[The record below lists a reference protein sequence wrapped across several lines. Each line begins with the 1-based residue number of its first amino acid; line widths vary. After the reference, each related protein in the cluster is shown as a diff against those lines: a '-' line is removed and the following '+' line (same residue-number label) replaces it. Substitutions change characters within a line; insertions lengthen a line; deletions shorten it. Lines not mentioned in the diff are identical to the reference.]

1 MNLKSAWL
9 HFQQLQA
16 LPAFRLSPR
25 WQEQVNHNLWWAC
38 LPDLITPVIPSR
50 YTIFYVWDRKQ
61 QWEEQRL
68 FPCAVLSPSS
78 HEPWNMRIHTF
89 THTECVYMRDRELE
103 NTLGTAA
110 CSWSTTVWANGLSL
124 LPLMA
129 SYWGSVS
136 KPVILVFFSLELR
149 KPSKSFPCDVPWLPG
164 VQLNTESQDENYLG
178 PLGWSHRRAFPVS
191 RVTHPSLPELIARRK
206 SQPRSKTRSHKVKD
220 ITSQIVM
227 LGSCLPSLITIF
239 LST

>member
-50 YTIFYVWDRKQ
+50 YTVFYVWDRKQ

-78 HEPWNMRIHTF
+78 HQPWNMRIHTF
-89 THTECVYMRDRELE
+89 THTQCVYMRDRELE

-110 CSWSTTVWANGLSL
+110 CSWSTTVWANAPFPAPSNGLVLRQRQQTCNFSFLFIRAQKAIQVLSMWCSL
-124 LPLMA
+124 AP
-129 SYWGSVS
+129 WGSAKHG
-136 KPVILVFFSLELR
+136 KPRWKLSGTVRLVPLEGI
-149 KPSKSFPCDVPWLPG
+149 PNFQGDSPIPPG
-164 VQLNTESQDENYLG
+164 A
-178 PLGWSHRRAFPVS
+178 H
-191 RVTHPSLPELIARRK
+191 
-206 SQPRSKTRSHKVKD
+206 
-220 ITSQIVM
+220 
-227 LGSCLPSLITIF
+227 C
-239 LST
+239 